1 MVAATLASELRREQ
15 TVIADRATAEM
26 LAVFGS
32 LNFKAIDFSAP
43 GWVEASVSVAQR
55 YHAQASALGAD
66 MYLSMRRDAGVAG
79 QFDYYRPELDVQE
92 LRAALIVL
100 GPVAAKKLMSDGV
113 RIPDAAQRVFT
124 LTAGRVSKTALGGVR
139 DTISGTAVKDP
150 QAVAYARQVGSDPCD
165 FCLLM
170 AENTYTSAYTA
181 MYSAGNRKRN
191 KNPQPMGSKFHDHCR
206 CTVISIFRGQLAGVG
221 NKQQFMMSWVQASQ
235 QGTGFDAF
243 VESYLAA

>member
-150 QAVAYARQVGSDPCD
+150 QAVASDPCD

-191 KNPQPMGSKFHDHCR
+191 TNPQPMGSKYHDHCQ

-235 QGTGFDAF
+235 QGAGFDAF